1 MPGRTRRRAALVVLI
16 AATAVR
22 AGAQPATPDW
32 EWPTRGADLA
42 NTRYAPLDQIDAANF
57 EDLELAWRFGTHNL
71 GPRPDY
77 RWQTT
82 PLVADGVM
90 YTTAGSRRAVV
101 AIDAASGEL
110 LWVHR
115 MDEGRRGELATRGGS
130 GRGVAYWTDGGR
142 QRIFY
147 ITPGYR
153 LVALDARTGVRIPS
167 FGVEGIVDLRL
178 EMDQP
183 LDLVTG
189 DVSLRTPPVVA
200 GNTIIV
206 GASHAPGQVPRSR
219 SAPKGHVRAYD
230 VLTGERLWIFHTIPA
245 AGEFGADTWLNDSRV
260 YTGHTGVWAQIT
272 VDLELGLAYLP
283 IETPTGDH
291 YGGHRPGDNLFSDS
305 LVAVDLETGERV
317 WHYQFVH
324 HDIWDYDLPCG
335 PILADIT
342 VDGRTVKAVA
352 QPTKQSWLYVF
363 DRATGEPVW
372 PIEER
377 PVEAGDVPGEWYAPT
392 QPFPTR
398 PPAYDRQGVAIDDLI
413 DFTPELR
420 ARAVEIASRYKLGP
434 IFTPPV
440 VSRAAGP
447 LGTLTLPNIAGGSN
461 WPGGSLD
468 PETGIVYLATRTS
481 MMSLALVEPNAATS
495 DMSFVVGTAAP
506 GRGTRSGR
514 RHADSGHRA
523 AGRRSAAGE
532 AALWTDHGDRPA
544 PRRHPLA
551 GPARRDAGRC
561 QEPPGARGSRH
572 SPYRQQR
579 RRHAG
584 DADAAGCRRRLHL
597 HGARRQPRRHAARLR
612 QVIGSG
618 GGDAATARG
627 SDGVADDVFDR
638 GRAVHRAGRRR
649 RGPCGG
655 AAGVQAAVLKVRP
668 PAFSAGRFR
677 PRRRRRAT
685 VPARCPPGQSWCRRR
700 GRQ

>member
-1 MPGRTRRRAALVVLI
+1 MTLSGHRRCVGLVLVILMS
-16 AATAVR
+16 AVR
-22 AGAQPATPDW
+22 AEGQSEAPDW

-42 NTRYAPLDQIDAANF
+42 NSRYAPLDHIKAANF
-57 EDLELAWRFGTHNL
+57 DTLELAWRFGTDNL
-71 GPRPDY
+71 GPRLDY

-82 PLVADGVM
+82 PLVANGVM

-101 AIDAASGEL
+101 ALDAATGEL
-110 LWVHR
+110 QWIHR

-130 GRGVAYWTDGGR
+130 GRGVAYWTDGNAE
-142 QRIFY
+142 RIFY

-153 LVALDARTGVRIPS
+153 LVGLDAQTGVRIPS
-167 FGVEGIVDLRL
+167 FGNDGIVDLRL

-183 LDLVTG
+183 LDPVTG

-260 YTGHTGVWAQIT
+260 YTGNTGVWAQIT
-272 VDLELGLAYLP
+272 VDLESGLVYLP

-335 PILADIT
+335 PILADVT
-342 VDGRTVKAVA
+342 VDGRSVKVVA

-363 DRATGEPVW
+363 DRVTGEPVW

-398 PPAYDRQGVAIDDLI
+398 PPAYDRQGVTIDDLV

-420 ARAVEIASRYKLGP
+420 ATAVEIASRYRLGP

-440 VSRAAGP
+440 VSRVEGP

-468 PETGIVYLATRTS
+468 PETGIVYLASRTS
-481 MMSLALVEPNAATS
+481 MMSLALVEPNPTTS
-495 DMSFVVGTAAP
+495 DMNYVVGTAAAAR
-506 GRGTRSGR
+506 GRGEDGATPIPVTGLLV
-514 RHADSGHRA
+514 DG
-523 AGRRSAAGE
+523 
-532 AALWTDHGDRPA
+532 L
-544 PRRHPLA
+544 PLA
-551 GPARRDAGRC
+551 KPPYGRVTAIDLNRGDIVWQVPHGETPDVVRNHPALQGLDIPRT
-561 QEPPGARGSRH
+561 GS
-572 SPYRQQR
+572 
-579 RRHAG
+579 
-584 DADAAGCRRRLHL
+584 
-597 HGARRQPRRHAARLR
+597 
-612 QVIGSG
+612 SG
-618 GGDAATARG
+618 GGTLVTKTLLIAGDDSTFTTP
-627 SDGVADDVFDR
+627 DG
-638 GRAVHRAGRRR
+638 GRAAMLRAYDKATGMEV
-649 RGPCGG
+649 GAVQLPAAVTGLPMTYSMDGIQYITLAIGG
-655 AAGVQAAVLKVRP
+655 AGHAAELLT
-668 PAFSAGRFR
+668 FR
-677 PRRRRRAT
+677 LP
-685 VPARCPPGQSWCRRR
+685 S
-700 GRQ
+700 

>member
-1 MPGRTRRRAALVVLI
+1 MTLSGHRRCVGLVLVILMS
-16 AATAVR
+16 AVR
-22 AGAQPATPDW
+22 AEGQSEAPDW

-42 NTRYAPLDQIDAANF
+42 NSRYAPLDHIKAANF
-57 EDLELAWRFGTHNL
+57 DTLELAWRFGTDNL
-71 GPRPDY
+71 GPRLDY

-82 PLVADGVM
+82 PLVANGVM

-101 AIDAASGEL
+101 ALDAATGEL
-110 LWVHR
+110 QWIHR

-130 GRGVAYWTDGGR
+130 GRGVAYWTDGNAE
-142 QRIFY
+142 RIFY

-153 LVALDARTGVRIPS
+153 LVGLDAQTGVRIPS
-167 FGVEGIVDLRL
+167 FGNDGIVDLRL

-183 LDLVTG
+183 LDPVTG

-245 AGEFGADTWLNDSRV
+245 AREFGADTWLNDSRV
-260 YTGHTGVWAQIT
+260 YTGNTGVWAQIT
-272 VDLELGLAYLP
+272 VDLESGLVYLP

-335 PILADIT
+335 PILADVT
-342 VDGRTVKAVA
+342 VDGRSVKVVA

-363 DRATGEPVW
+363 DRVTGEPVW

-398 PPAYDRQGVAIDDLI
+398 PPAYDRQGVTIDDLV

-420 ARAVEIASRYKLGP
+420 ATAVEIASRYRLGP

-440 VSRAAGP
+440 VSRVEGP

-468 PETGIVYLATRTS
+468 PETGIVYLASRTS
-481 MMSLALVEPNAATS
+481 MMSLALVEPNPTTS
-495 DMSFVVGTAAP
+495 DMNYVVGTAAAA
-506 GRGTRSGR
+506 RGG
-514 RHADSGHRA
+514 
-523 AGRRSAAGE
+523 
-532 AALWTDHGDRPA
+532 GDDGATPI
-544 PRRHPLA
+544 PVTGLLVDGLPLA
-551 GPARRDAGRC
+551 KPPYGRVTAIDLNRGDIVWQVPHGETPDVVRNHPALQGLDIPRT
-561 QEPPGARGSRH
+561 GS
-572 SPYRQQR
+572 
-579 RRHAG
+579 
-584 DADAAGCRRRLHL
+584 
-597 HGARRQPRRHAARLR
+597 
-612 QVIGSG
+612 SG
-618 GGDAATARG
+618 GGTLVTKSLLIAGDDSTFTTP
-627 SDGVADDVFDR
+627 DG
-638 GRAVHRAGRRR
+638 GRAAMLRAYDKATGMEV
-649 RGPCGG
+649 GAVQLPAAVTGLPMTYSMDGIQYITLAIGG
-655 AAGVQAAVLKVRP
+655 AGHAAELLT
-668 PAFSAGRFR
+668 FR
-677 PRRRRRAT
+677 LP
-685 VPARCPPGQSWCRRR
+685 S
-700 GRQ
+700 

>member
-1 MPGRTRRRAALVVLI
+1 MRTRTRGRAALLALI
-16 AATAVR
+16 VATGLR
-22 AGAQPATPDW
+22 AGAQSETADW

-82 PLVADGVM
+82 PLVAGGVM

-101 AIDAASGEL
+101 ALDAASGEL

-183 LDLVTG
+183 LDVVTG

-206 GASHAPGQVPRSR
+206 GASHAPGQVPGSR

-230 VLTGERLWIFHTIPA
+230 ALTGERLWIFHTIPA

-420 ARAVEIASRYKLGP
+420 AQAVEIASRYKLGP

-440 VSRAAGP
+440 VSRAEGL

-495 DMSFVVGTAAP
+495 DMSFVVGTAA
-506 GRGTRSGR
+506 
-514 RHADSGHRA
+514 AQ
-523 AGRRSAAGE
+523 AGGQDGATPIPVTGLRVDG
-532 AALWTDHGDRPA
+532 L
-544 PRRHPLA
+544 PLA
-551 GPARRDAGRC
+551 KPPYGRITAIDLHRGDILWQVPHGETPDVVRNHPALQGLDIPRT
-561 QEPPGARGSRH
+561 GS
-572 SPYRQQR
+572 
-579 RRHAG
+579 
-584 DADAAGCRRRLHL
+584 
-597 HGARRQPRRHAARLR
+597 
-612 QVIGSG
+612 SG
-618 GGDAATARG
+618 GGTLVTQTLLIAGDDSTFTAPDGSRAAMLRAYDKSSGAEVGTLQLPAAVTG
-627 SDGVADDVFDR
+627 LPMTYTIGGVQYITL
-638 GRAVHRAGRRR
+638 AV
-649 RGPCGG
+649 GG
-655 AAGVQAAVLKVRP
+655 AGHAAELLT
-668 PAFSAGRFR
+668 FR
-677 PRRRRRAT
+677 LP
-685 VPARCPPGQSWCRRR
+685 S
-700 GRQ
+700 

>member
-42 NTRYAPLDQIDAANF
+42 NTRYARLDQIDAANF
-57 EDLELAWRFGTHNL
+57 DTLELAWRFGTHNL
-71 GPRPDY
+71 GPRRDY

-101 AIDAASGEL
+101 AIAAASGEL

-130 GRGVAYWTDGGR
+130 GRGVAYWTDGGQ

-147 ITPGYR
+147 ITPGYQ
-153 LVALDARTGVRIPS
+153 LVALDAQTGVRIPS
-167 FGVEGIVDLRL
+167 FGDDGIVDLRL

-230 VLTGERLWIFHTIPA
+230 ALTGERLWIFHTIPA

-420 ARAVEIASRYKLGP
+420 ARAIEIASRYKLGP

-481 MMSLALVEPNAATS
+481 MMSLALVEPNAVTS

-506 GRGTRSGR
+506 
-514 RHADSGHRA
+514 A
-523 AGRRSAAGE
+523 AGRGADGATPIPVTGLRVDGLPLAKPPYGRITAID
-532 AALWTDHGDRPA
+532 LHHGDILWQVPHGETPDVVRNHPA
-544 PRRHPLA
+544 LEGLDIPRT
-551 GPARRDAGRC
+551 
-561 QEPPGARGSRH
+561 GS
-572 SPYRQQR
+572 
-579 RRHAG
+579 
-584 DADAAGCRRRLHL
+584 
-597 HGARRQPRRHAARLR
+597 
-612 QVIGSG
+612 SG
-618 GGDAATARG
+618 GGTLVTQTLLVAGDDSTFTAPDGSRAAMLRAYDKSSGAEVGTLQLPAAVTG
-627 SDGVADDVFDR
+627 LPMTYSIGGVQYIAL
-638 GRAVHRAGRRR
+638 AV
-649 RGPCGG
+649 GG
-655 AAGVQAAVLKVRP
+655 AGHAAELL
-668 PAFSAGRFR
+668 AFRLPS
-677 PRRRRRAT
+677 
-685 VPARCPPGQSWCRRR
+685 
-700 GRQ
+700 

>member
-57 EDLELAWRFGTHNL
+57 ETLELAWRFGTHNL

-82 PLVADGVM
+82 PLVAGGVM

-130 GRGVAYWTDGGR
+130 GRGVAYWTDGGEE
-142 QRIFY
+142 RIFY

-153 LVALDARTGVRIPS
+153 LVALDARTGVPIPS

-420 ARAVEIASRYKLGP
+420 ARAIEIASRYKLGP

-495 DMSFVVGTAAP
+495 DMSFVVGTAA
-506 GRGTRSGR
+506 
-514 RHADSGHRA
+514 AQ
-523 AGRRSAAGE
+523 AGGQDGATPIPVTGLRVDG
-532 AALWTDHGDRPA
+532 L
-544 PRRHPLA
+544 PLA
-551 GPARRDAGRC
+551 KPPYGRIT
-561 QEPPGARGSRH
+561 AIDLHRGDILWQV
-572 SPYRQQR
+572 P
-579 RRHAG
+579 
-584 DADAAGCRRRLHL
+584 
-597 HGARRQPRRHAARLR
+597 HGATPDVVRNHPALEGLDISRT
-612 QVIGSG
+612 GSSG
-618 GGDAATARG
+618 GGTLVTQTLLVAGDDSTFTAPDGSRAAMLRAYDKSSGAEVGTLQLPAAVTG
-627 SDGVADDVFDR
+627 LPMTYTIGGVQYITL
-638 GRAVHRAGRRR
+638 AV
-649 RGPCGG
+649 GG
-655 AAGVQAAVLKVRP
+655 AGHAAELLT
-668 PAFSAGRFR
+668 FR
-677 PRRRRRAT
+677 LP
-685 VPARCPPGQSWCRRR
+685 S
-700 GRQ
+700 

>member
-1 MPGRTRRRAALVVLI
+1 MTRYDRWRRSGLVALLAFSAAPALGQSGTPDREWRTR
-16 AATAVR
+16 
-22 AGAQPATPDW
+22 G
-32 EWPTRGADLA
+32 GDLA
-42 NTRYAPLDQIDAANF
+42 NTRYSPLAQIDATNF
-57 EDLELAWRFGTHNL
+57 DTLELAWRFGTDKL

-77 RWQTT
+77 RLQTT
-82 PLVADGVM
+82 PLAANGVM

-101 AIDAASGEL
+101 ALDAATGEL
-110 LWVHR
+110 LWIHR

-130 GRGVAYWTDGGR
+130 GRGVAYWTDDDEER
-142 QRIFY
+142 VFY

-153 LVALDARTGVRIPS
+153 LVGLDARTGVRIPS
-167 FGVEGIVDLRL
+167 FGNDGIVDLRL

-260 YTGHTGVWAQIT
+260 YTGNTGVWAQIT
-272 VDLELGLAYLP
+272 VDLESGLAYLP

-305 LVAVDLETGERV
+305 LVAVDLETGERI

-342 VDGRTVKAVA
+342 VDGRAVKVVA

-363 DRATGEPVW
+363 DRVTGEPVW

-398 PPAYDRQGVAIDDLI
+398 PPAYDRQGVTIDDLI

-420 ARAVEIASRYKLGP
+420 ATAVEIASRYKLGP

-440 VSRAAGP
+440 VSRVEGP

-468 PETGIVYLATRTS
+468 PETGIVYLASRTS
-481 MMSLALVEPNAATS
+481 MMSLALVEPNPTTS
-495 DMSFVVGTAAP
+495 DMNYVVGTAAAVR
-506 GRGTRSGR
+506 GRGEDGATPIPVTGLLV
-514 RHADSGHRA
+514 DG
-523 AGRRSAAGE
+523 
-532 AALWTDHGDRPA
+532 L
-544 PRRHPLA
+544 PLA
-551 GPARRDAGRC
+551 RPPYGRVTAIDLNRGDIVWQVPHGETPDVVRNHPALQGLDIPRT
-561 QEPPGARGSRH
+561 GS
-572 SPYRQQR
+572 
-579 RRHAG
+579 
-584 DADAAGCRRRLHL
+584 
-597 HGARRQPRRHAARLR
+597 
-612 QVIGSG
+612 SG
-618 GGDAATARG
+618 GGTLVTKTLLIAGDDSTFTTPDGSRAAMLRAYDKATGMEVGTVQLSAAVTG
-627 SDGVADDVFDR
+627 LPMTYSMDGVQYITLAI
-638 GRAVHRAGRRR
+638 
-649 RGPCGG
+649 GG
-655 AAGVQAAVLKVRP
+655 AGHAAELLT
-668 PAFSAGRFR
+668 FR
-677 PRRRRRAT
+677 LP
-685 VPARCPPGQSWCRRR
+685 S
-700 GRQ
+700 

>member
-57 EDLELAWRFGTHNL
+57 ETLELAWRFGTHNL

-153 LVALDARTGVRIPS
+153 LVALDARTGVPIPS

-506 GRGTRSGR
+506 
-514 RHADSGHRA
+514 A
-523 AGRRSAAGE
+523 AGRGADGATPIPVTGLRVDG
-532 AALWTDHGDRPA
+532 L
-544 PRRHPLA
+544 PLA
-551 GPARRDAGRC
+551 KPPYGRIT
-561 QEPPGARGSRH
+561 AIDLHRGDILWQV
-572 SPYRQQR
+572 P
-579 RRHAG
+579 
-584 DADAAGCRRRLHL
+584 
-597 HGARRQPRRHAARLR
+597 HGATPDVVRNHPALEGLDIPRT
-612 QVIGSG
+612 GSSG
-618 GGDAATARG
+618 GGTLVTQTLLIAGDDSTFTAPDGSRAAMLRAYDKSSGAEVGTLQLPAAVTG
-627 SDGVADDVFDR
+627 LPMTYTIGGVQYITL
-638 GRAVHRAGRRR
+638 AV
-649 RGPCGG
+649 GG
-655 AAGVQAAVLKVRP
+655 AGHAAELLT
-668 PAFSAGRFR
+668 FR
-677 PRRRRRAT
+677 LP
-685 VPARCPPGQSWCRRR
+685 S
-700 GRQ
+700 

>member
-1 MPGRTRRRAALVVLI
+1 MRTRSRGRAALLALI
-16 AATAVR
+16 VATGLH
-22 AGAQPATPDW
+22 AGAQSETADW

-42 NTRYAPLDQIDAANF
+42 NTRYAPLDQIDAANV

-71 GPRPDY
+71 GSRPDY

-183 LDLVTG
+183 LDVVTG

-230 VLTGERLWIFHTIPA
+230 ALTGERLWIFHTIPA

-420 ARAVEIASRYKLGP
+420 ARAIEIASRYKLGP

-440 VSRAAGP
+440 VSRAEGP

-495 DMSFVVGTAAP
+495 DMSFVVGTAA
-506 GRGTRSGR
+506 
-514 RHADSGHRA
+514 AQ
-523 AGRRSAAGE
+523 AGGQDGATPIPVTGLRVDG
-532 AALWTDHGDRPA
+532 L
-544 PRRHPLA
+544 PLA
-551 GPARRDAGRC
+551 KPPYGRITAIDLHRGDILWQVPHGETPDVVRNHPALQGLDIPRT
-561 QEPPGARGSRH
+561 GS
-572 SPYRQQR
+572 
-579 RRHAG
+579 
-584 DADAAGCRRRLHL
+584 
-597 HGARRQPRRHAARLR
+597 
-612 QVIGSG
+612 SG
-618 GGDAATARG
+618 GGTLVTQTLLIAGDDSTFTAPDGSRAAMLRAYDKSSGAEVGTLQLPAAVTG
-627 SDGVADDVFDR
+627 LPMTYTIGGVQYITL
-638 GRAVHRAGRRR
+638 AV
-649 RGPCGG
+649 GG
-655 AAGVQAAVLKVRP
+655 AGHAAELL
-668 PAFSAGRFR
+668 AFRLPS
-677 PRRRRRAT
+677 
-685 VPARCPPGQSWCRRR
+685 
-700 GRQ
+700 

>member
-1 MPGRTRRRAALVVLI
+1 MPSRTCSCAVLFALVTVAVART
-16 AATAVR
+16 AA
-22 AGAQPATPDW
+22 QSDTPDW

-42 NTRYAPLDQIDAANF
+42 NTRYSPLDQIDAANF
-57 EDLELAWRFGTHNL
+57 ETLDLAWRFGTANL

-82 PLVADGVM
+82 PLVANGVM
-90 YTTAGSRRAVV
+90 YTTAGSRRAV
-101 AIDAASGEL
+101 AALDAATGEL

-130 GRGVAYWTDGGR
+130 GRGVAFWTDGR
-142 QRIFY
+142 DQRVFY

-153 LVALDARTGVRIPS
+153 LVALDARTGLSIPS
-167 FGVEGIVDLRL
+167 FGVDGIVDLRL

-183 LDLVTG
+183 LDPATG

-230 VLTGERLWIFHTIPA
+230 VLTGKRLWIFHTIPA

-272 VDLELGLAYLP
+272 VDVELGLAYLP

-305 LVAVDLETGERV
+305 LVAVDLETGKRV

-335 PILADIT
+335 PILVDVV
-342 VDGRTVKAVA
+342 VDGRAVKAVA

-363 DRATGEPVW
+363 DRVTGEPVW

-392 QPFPTR
+392 QPFPTK
-398 PPAYDRQGVAIDDLI
+398 PPAYDRQGVTIDDLI

-420 ARAVEIASRYKLGP
+420 AKAVEIAARYKLGP

-440 VSRAAGP
+440 VSRIEGP

-468 PETGIVYLATRTS
+468 PETGIVYLASRTS
-481 MMSLALVEPNAATS
+481 MMSLALVEPNPATS
-495 DMSFVVGTAAP
+495 DMNYVVGTATAVR
-506 GRGTRSGR
+506 GRGEDGATPIPITGLLV
-514 RHADSGHRA
+514 DG
-523 AGRRSAAGE
+523 
-532 AALWTDHGDRPA
+532 L
-544 PRRHPLA
+544 PLA
-551 GPARRDAGRC
+551 RPPYGRITAIDLNRGDIVWQVPHGETPDVVRNHPALQGLDIPRT
-561 QEPPGARGSRH
+561 GS
-572 SPYRQQR
+572 
-579 RRHAG
+579 
-584 DADAAGCRRRLHL
+584 
-597 HGARRQPRRHAARLR
+597 
-612 QVIGSG
+612 SG
-618 GGDAATARG
+618 GGTLVTKTLLIAGDDSTFTTPDGNRAAMLRAYDKATGREVGAVQLPAAVSG
-627 SDGVADDVFDR
+627 LPMTYSLGGVQHVTL
-638 GRAVHRAGRRR
+638 AV
-649 RGPCGG
+649 GG
-655 AAGVQAAVLKVRP
+655 AGH
-668 PAFSAGRFR
+668 PAELLTFR
-677 PRRRRRAT
+677 LP
-685 VPARCPPGQSWCRRR
+685 S
-700 GRQ
+700 